1 VTARAN
7 LEWGYK
13 PANYSQNAEN
23 PRLAMLIWLVVSTMN
38 FIFHHILGIMIP
50 TDFHIFQKGGSTTN
64 QLCMFMES
72 LFAIQKILLKMTPL
86 TVAFFFQDT
95 WLKQE
100 SVRSYPEKHR

>member
-38 FIFHHILGIMIP
+38 FIFQNIWDNPSQL
-50 TDFHIFQKGGSTTN
+50 TNIFQDG
-64 QLCMFMES
+64 
-72 LFAIQKILLKMTPL
+72 
-86 TVAFFFQDT
+86 
-95 WLKQE
+95 
-100 SVRSYPEKHR
+100 